1 MRRFHFIKLVS
12 LSAAALLVFQMA
24 TLAKTVDTVIATV
37 NGDAIYLS
45 EFDKNWGGYL
55 EQQKKLLPPGQ
66 LTPQWEQDNK
76 KSLLNEMVEQKLLLQ
91 EAKKREIKVPK
102 KDLEEGVRQVK
113 ERFKFDEQGRPLSP
127 SEADDAFKKELVKE
141 DLTEKQFEDR
151 IEDQL
156 RVIMLTNQTIRE
168 KVKPPTD
175 DDINALF
182 VKVQDRMSQPK
193 PTATSDP
200 QQADIDAMAQ
210 YFRMK
215 TDESVRVRHILI
227 KVDPNASIQD
237 RSEAL
242 RKAQDILK
250 KLNDGADFE
259 DLAKKYSDDPGSAQK
274 GGDLGFIV
282 KGQMVRTFE
291 RAAFALPVGG
301 VSDVVQTEFGYH
313 IIKVE
318 EKKAPSKLRLEDVKD
333 DLKEYL
339 FRSAAR
345 EQYNQFVDSLRK
357 KAVVDVTADFTKPS

>member
-1 MRRFHFIKLVS
+1 MHKSRLIKLFS
-12 LSAAALLVFQMA
+12 FTTATILTFAL
-24 TLAKTVDTVIATV
+24 TGIAKTVGTVIATV
-37 NGDAIYLS
+37 NGEAIYSS
-45 EFDKNWGGYL
+45 EFDKNWEGYL

-66 LTPQWEQDNK
+66 ITPQWEQENK

-91 EAKKREIKVPK
+91 EAKKREVKVPK
-102 KDLEEGVRQVK
+102 KDLEEGIRQVK
-113 ERFKFDEQGRPLSP
+113 ERFKFDDQGRPLSP
-127 SEADDAFKKELVKE
+127 SESDAAFQKELAKE

-168 KVKPPTD
+168 KVQPPTED
-175 DDINALF
+175 QISELF
-182 VKVQDRMSQPK
+182 KKVQDRMGQPK
-193 PTATSDP
+193 PAPSSDP
-200 QQADIDAMAQ
+200 SQADIDAMAQ

-242 RKAQDILK
+242 RKAQEIQK
-250 KLNDGADFE
+250 KIIDGADFE
-259 DLAKKYSDDPGSAQK
+259 EMAKKYSADPGSAQK

-282 KGQMVRTFE
+282 RGQMVKSFE
-291 RAAFALPVGG
+291 KAAFSLPVGG
-301 VSDVVQTEFGYH
+301 VSDVIQSEFGYH

-318 EKKAPSKLRLEDVKD
+318 EKKAPSKLRIEDVKD

-345 EQYNQFVDSLRK
+345 EQYNKFVDGLRK
-357 KAVVDVTADFTKPS
+357 KAVVDLRDDFSKPS